1 MIWPHSVATA
11 KIESAQ
17 EELAMNIQEIVV
29 VAAVVL
35 AAAYWLS
42 AFVKMGRGSG
52 KGCGSGCGKC
62 GEPPVETSGG
72 RIKLL

>member
-1 MIWPHSVATA
+1 
-11 KIESAQ
+11 
-17 EELAMNIQEIVV
+17 MNIQEIVV